1 MQIDLDELGAF
12 SRLAREG
19 AQQATASLGTMTGID
34 ATVEVTRI
42 ALVDPATAGRELGEQ
57 PYASVSFE
65 LEGALDGEA
74 VVAFEREQAPAV
86 AKAMGPAGME
96 PELATG
102 VTELSNVMVSGF
114 VDGWAEYLGTP
125 IEHDPPTFRE
135 CAGSALVSGD
145 REQLFL
151 FQSEI
156 EWTDERDRSRFQI
169 LILPEYGSLTSLLAG
184 DDAADPV
191 PAEKLHAFTELTQ
204 TGAETA
210 ASNITAMSGIETTAE
225 VARLSFVPIED
236 APKQVA
242 TGTHAGTVSSF
253 TGTPSGYAV
262 VLFEESA
269 ARQIADAL
277 MPGPGG
283 DEAGDSALTDRHEA
297 ALTEL
302 GNVVTSGLV
311 DGWANVLE
319 ETIEHEPP
327 RYVHDMGRAVVD
339 QIAAQI
345 GQTQSHAVVVEAQ
358 MHTEELAFGT
368 EIHVFPSNDGLK
380 TALSALSTD
389 RLDQTS
395 ADPTELFGR

>member
-42 ALVDPATAGRELGEQ
+42 ALADPEAAGRELGEK
-57 PYASVSFE
+57 PYASVAFE
-65 LEGALDGEA
+65 LDGALDGEA
-74 VVAFEREQAPAV
+74 IVAVERESAPAV
-86 AKAMGPAGME
+86 AGAMGPAGME
-96 PELATG
+96 PELTTG

-114 VDGWAEYLGTP
+114 VDGWAEYLDTP

-145 REQLFL
+145 REQLFV

-156 EWTDERDRSRFQI
+156 EWRGERSRFQI
-169 LILPEYGSLTSLLAG
+169 LLLPEYGSLTELLAG
-184 DDAADPV
+184 DDGADPV
-191 PAEKLHAFTELTQ
+191 PAEKLDAFSEMTR
-204 TGAETA
+204 TGAERA
-210 ASNITAMSGIETTAE
+210 AANVTAMSGIETTAE

-236 APKQVA
+236 APNQVA
-242 TGTHAGTVSSF
+242 AGTYAGTVSRFS
-253 TGTPSGYAV
+253 GTPSGHAV

-269 ARQIADAL
+269 ARQIAEAL
-277 MPGPGG
+277 LPGDGESGG
-283 DEAGDSALTDRHEA
+283 ELTGRHEA

-302 GNVVTSGLV
+302 GNVVTSGLI

-319 ETIEHEPP
+319 GTIEHEPP

-339 QIAAQI
+339 QIAAQL
-345 GQTQSHAVVVEAQ
+345 GREQRHAVVVEAQ
-358 MHTEELAFGT
+358 MHTDELEFGA
-368 EIHVFPSNDGLK
+368 EVHVFPDNDGLK
-380 TALSALSTD
+380 DALLALSPD
-389 RLDQTS
+389 RLDQTG
-395 ADPTELFGR
+395 ADPSELFET